1 MPVIN
6 VTDEAHAEAKARAAE
21 LGVSLAQYAS
31 SKLTDAPAPSGHHPW
46 LDELLAPLTELAQK
60 RSETPLETL
69 EAAMAALVAPATAVV
84 PRSKETHLWTDG
96 QPACGCDGPDGPG
109 SHHKQGCHRR

>member
-21 LGVSLAQYAS
+21 FGISLAQYAS
-31 SKLTDAPAPSGHHPW
+31 ERLVAPIPQPQAW
-46 LDELLAPLTELAQK
+46 LEPLTEMALE
-60 RSETPLETL
+60 RSETPAETL
-69 EAAMAALVAPATAVV
+69 KAALAALVAPATAVV

-96 QPACGCDGPDGPG
+96 LPACGCDGPDGPG
-109 SHHKQGCHRR
+109 NHHKQGCHRR